1 MGCQSFV
8 WLWIDVLHPVS
19 CHCSVCQ
26 IDHVRAERDVLA
38 EVHNP
43 YVVKLYY
50 SFQVC
55 HVHSSTQ
62 ELIVQTW
69 FATPPL
75 MFESWQLASS
85 EHVKVSAASDA
96 C

>member
-1 MGCQSFV
+1 MFKSKM
-8 WLWIDVLHPVS
+8 L
-19 CHCSVCQ
+19 SVYQYCMFRSSHALQ

-55 HVHSSTQ
+55 IDTDVPSR
-62 ELIVQTW
+62 
-69 FATPPL
+69 AR
-75 MFESWQLASS
+75 A
-85 EHVKVSAASDA
+85 
-96 C
+96 